1 MKHHL
6 RTILVFAAGCL
17 LAVPLSVVITV
28 LLFPVWSRLESSF
41 GIESVGHSGPA
52 DWCYGLIFAMLF
64 ASMLSLLVLG
74 ARTRRKDRLR

>member
-1 MKHHL
+1 M